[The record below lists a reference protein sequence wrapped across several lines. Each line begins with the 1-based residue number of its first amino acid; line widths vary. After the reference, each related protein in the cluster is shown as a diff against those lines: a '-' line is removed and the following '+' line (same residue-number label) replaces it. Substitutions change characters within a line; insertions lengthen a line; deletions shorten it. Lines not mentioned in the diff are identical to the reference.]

1 MKKLGGMLLF
11 VAVIGLVVIL
21 LIGSDVFTEQPELIT
36 YKDFLTY
43 VKEGRVQAIQIQ
55 SDVLYGLNADSQFT
69 AEQFLTKAK

>member
-1 MKKLGGMLLF
+1 MRNNRRLNLKKLGGMLLF

-55 SDVLYGLNADSQFT
+55 SDVLYGLNAD
-69 AEQFLTKAK
+69 